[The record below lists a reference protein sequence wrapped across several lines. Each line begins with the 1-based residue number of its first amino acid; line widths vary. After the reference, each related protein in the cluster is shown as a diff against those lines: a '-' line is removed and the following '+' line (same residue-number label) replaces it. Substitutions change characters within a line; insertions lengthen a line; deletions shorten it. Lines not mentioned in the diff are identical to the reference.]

1 MVSPSVVGDAT
12 IVLPWSSKKK
22 VAHGHRDH
30 ITLKCVL
37 VGTYLEGDL
46 HGVLDTKISSIVK
59 PLDLIGMTVFHLD
72 QL

>member
-1 MVSPSVVGDAT
+1 MVRPSIVCDST
-12 IVLPWSSKKK
+12 IVLPWPSKEK

-37 VGTYLEGDL
+37 VGAYLEGYL
-46 HGVLDTKISSIVK
+46 HGVLDSSSAGVAK
-59 PLDLIGMTVFHLD
+59 PLDLVGMRVLCLD